1 MDLEEPWIQF
11 KGYPEGSF
19 QFNKVT
25 WTIILVWLLSPIL
38 FYTVFAKL
46 TYIINRRKQLSS
58 NANTIA
64 IVVLGDLGHS
74 PRISYHVRSFLKLGY
89 YVELCG
95 YIESG
100 SSLPDHLYDDDVS
113 INEIKV
119 IKNSM
124 KLPFLIF
131 AVYKVVMQCV
141 NLFQV
146 LSHVIDVDTK
156 YVLIQNPPCLPL
168 LAIVVLIKQ
177 LFHPNVKLVIDWHN
191 LNYTVLNMTF
201 QNLNHPAVKFMKWY
215 EMTLSRKFAF
225 LNLTVTEKMR
235 LFLID
240 EFGLDAK
247 RVVTLYDRPSEVFV
261 PLKSQDEL
269 KQIVS
274 ENKEVFEG
282 KYDQKVDRILVSA
295 TSFTEDEDFS
305 VMVDA
310 LAKLDKKL
318 SSGSTTSAKGTIWTV
333 VTGKGPLHDHFLQL
347 VDSHK
352 WNRVIIKSVWLPF
365 DQYCK
370 ILRIADLGVSL
381 HYSTSGL
388 DLPMK
393 IVDLFGAEC
402 SRDG

>member
-1 MDLEEPWIQF
+1 
-11 KGYPEGSF
+11 
-19 QFNKVT
+19 
-25 WTIILVWLLSPIL
+25 
-38 FYTVFAKL
+38 
-46 TYIINRRKQLSS
+46 
-58 NANTIA
+58 
-64 IVVLGDLGHS
+64 
-74 PRISYHVRSFLKLGY
+74 
-89 YVELCG
+89 
-95 YIESG
+95 
-100 SSLPDHLYDDDVS
+100 
-113 INEIKV
+113 
-119 IKNSM
+119 M
-124 KLPFLIF
+124 KLPYLIF

-191 LNYTVLNMTF
+191 LNYTVFNMKF

-215 EMTLSRKFAF
+215 EKTLSRKFAF

-235 LFLID
+235 LFLIE

-282 KYDQKVDRILVSA
+282 KYDQKTDRILVSA

-305 VMVDA
+305 ILVDA

-318 SSGSTTSAKGTIWTV
+318 SSESTTSAKGTIWTV

-347 VDSHK
+347 VNSHK

-381 HYSTSGL
+381 HYSTSSL

-393 IVDLFGAEC
+393 IVDLFGAGTPVISLGFDSIGELVKQGENGLILKDNKNAQEMADKIYDVLFDDRAKYLKIKQGALKE
-402 SRDG
+402 SETRWDDEWDKKLWPEFALKDQ